1 MKIDLNLFFLRSI
14 SFTLSQNNAPVAVY
28 AKGSKIVGGPQSLSL
43 KNGTASSVGKK
54 NKSKKA
60 GRYSASNHLK
70 KKLAETHK
78 VARPES
84 EYEFMDL
91 DFVSRCAV
99 AGIQLGRSKVFLRRE
114 AFDRIEAMR
123 TQAFIWSAAAVQ
135 AMVRGKNYRERY
147 KRL

>member
-1 MKIDLNLFFLRSI
+1 M
-14 SFTLSQNNAPVAVY
+14 
-28 AKGSKIVGGPQSLSL
+28 
-43 KNGTASSVGKK
+43 
-54 NKSKKA
+54 
-60 GRYSASNHLK
+60 
-70 KKLAETHK
+70 AETHT

-99 AGIQLGRSKVFLRRE
+99 AGIQLGRIKGFLRRE
-114 AFDRIEAMR
+114 VFDRIEAMR

-135 AMVRGKNYRERY
+135 AMVRGKIYRERY

>member
-1 MKIDLNLFFLRSI
+1 M
-14 SFTLSQNNAPVAVY
+14 SQNNAPVAVY
-28 AKGSKIVGGPQSLSL
+28 AKGSKIVGGPQSLAL
-43 KNGTASSVGKK
+43 KNRTASSIGKK

-60 GRYSASNHLK
+60 VRYSASNHLQ

-99 AGIQLGRSKVFLRRE
+99 AGIQLCRIKGFLRRE
-114 AFDRIEAMR
+114 VFDRIEAMR
-123 TQAFIWSAAAVQ
+123 TQEFIWSAAAVQ
-135 AMVRGKNYRERY
+135 AMVRGKIYRERY
-147 KRL
+147 KRNHKCQDNEIIPRYPKL